1 MARIDNRGNLR
12 GSAAPV
18 QGSQLTGGAADLLAL
33 SKRLKQTGETELRK
47 EFHKAVREAAKPLA
61 RKVKAEAPKRI
72 PRHRGGIGEH
82 YGKKKVEPSVR
93 TGATTAGVSLRM
105 PKTDPRVDAQ
115 GRIFHPVFGRRVGVG
130 GKPIGQVQIV
140 PGVKGFFSEA
150 AKEAAPEVV
159 DGILAV
165 IRDYTIRALKMGL

>member
-1 MARIDNRGNLR
+1 MARVDNRGNLR
-12 GSAAPV
+12 GSAARAR
-18 QGSQLTGGAADLLAL
+18 GSQVTGDAADLLAL
-33 SKRLKQTGETELRK
+33 SKRLKQVGETDLRK
-47 EFHKAVREAAKPLA
+47 EFHAAVKAAAKPLA

-72 PRHRGGIGEH
+72 PSHRGGIGEH
-82 YGKKKVEPSVR
+82 YGKKKVQPSVR

-115 GRIFHPVFGRRVGVG
+115 GRIFHPVFGRKVGLG
-130 GKPIGQVQIV
+130 GKKISQVQTL

-150 AKEAAPEVV
+150 ANEAAPEVV
-159 DGILAV
+159 DDILAV